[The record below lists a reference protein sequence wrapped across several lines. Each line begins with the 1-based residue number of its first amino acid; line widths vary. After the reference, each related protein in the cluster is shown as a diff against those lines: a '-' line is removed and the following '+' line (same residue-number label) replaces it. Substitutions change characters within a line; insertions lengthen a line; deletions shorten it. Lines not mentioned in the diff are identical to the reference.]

1 MKCAHCNLCLDIYSL
16 EVDGAVRLYHFCD
29 LCLRIYKMVAGNSRL
44 EITDKEEY
52 DSIKLLID
60 MRRKLG

>member
-1 MKCAHCNLCLDIYSL
+1 
-16 EVDGAVRLYHFCD
+16 
-29 LCLRIYKMVAGNSRL
+29 MVAGNSRL